1 MRAPLMFALLLGC
14 SAAGAAEQTRTLPA
28 FNGVSVQGP
37 INMVVQAG
45 KTQSV
50 LFQGD
55 QKFLNSVES
64 KVVNGTLVITF
75 PKNYKGE
82 NVDDARIVIAVP
94 ALRNF
99 QVEGAGY
106 AELNN
111 ISGDVLDIGFQGA
124 GKLVARGS
132 VKLLKLQ
139 AQGVGDVDTKDLLA
153 AHANVS
159 FEGIGT
165 VRVHASERLDATV
178 QGMGSLSYYGN
189 PKTVNKSVEGIGSVR
204 AAAR

>member
-1 MRAPLMFALLLGC
+1 MRAPLMFALLFGC
-14 SAAGAAEQTRTLPA
+14 AAASAAEQTRTLPA

-45 KTQSV
+45 KAQSV

-64 KVVNGTLVITF
+64 KVVNGMLVITF

-82 NVDDARIVIAVP
+82 NVDDAKIVIAVP

-111 ISGDVLDIGFQGA
+111 ISGDQLDIGFQGA

-139 AQGVGDVDTKDLLA
+139 AQGVGDVDTKALLA

-165 VRVHASERLDATV
+165 VRVYASERLDATV

-204 AAAR
+204 AVTR